1 MILHYFLLVIRINN
15 KVVFKTSKSTKI
27 GYLSCQQ
34 FSFIGSEY
42 ANVVL
47 LGLAAAISSFLIIKG
62 VIRSFQNKRYA
73 TETYYIL
80 LQRVKNIILSLL
92 LTLFKLEIR
101 GGMEGDKNNPY
112 QFFSCNFYKRRKKP
126 KNFLTFSFNSFATLV

>member
-47 LGLAAAISSFLIIKG
+47 LGLAAAISSFLIIRELSDHFKTKDMQQNLITYCYKG
-62 VIRSFQNKRYA
+62 
-73 TETYYIL
+73 
-80 LQRVKNIILSLL
+80 
-92 LTLFKLEIR
+92 
-101 GGMEGDKNNPY
+101 
-112 QFFSCNFYKRRKKP
+112 
-126 KNFLTFSFNSFATLV
+126 